1 MEKRENSDINI
12 ILMGLDYFYT
22 LEVGKLLS
30 EQLEMYFLDSQG
42 LYEFDIKPKTIDDIV
57 NEFGIEYY
65 RKAQS
70 GTVKYIC
77 SFNSSILA
85 IESGV
90 VLNQENME
98 RLDKYGLIVYIRQN
112 QDLLH
117 TLYASEEG
125 LSDTKKQI
133 YHLTKEE
140 IETRDEKLKIA
151 SEILVEDNGEPL
163 KCVFDIIKGIKKFY
177 GVEQ

>member
-30 EQLEMYFLDSQG
+30 DQLEMYFLDSQG

-57 NEFGIEYY
+57 SEFGMDYY

-90 VLNQENME
+90 VLNHENME
-98 RLDKYGLIVYIRQN
+98 KLDKYGLIVYIRQSKE
-112 QDLLH
+112 LLQS
-117 TLYASEEG
+117 LYAKTNE
-125 LSDTKKQI
+125 LSDIKKQI
-133 YHLTKEE
+133 YHLTNEE

-163 KCVFDIIKGIKKFY
+163 RCVSEIVKGIKQFY
-177 GVEQ
+177 GVE

>member
-30 EQLEMYFLDSQG
+30 DQLEMYFLDSQG

-57 NEFGIEYY
+57 SEFGMDYY

-77 SFNSSILA
+77 SFNLSILA

-98 RLDKYGLIVYIRQN
+98 KLDKYGLIVYIRQSKE
-112 QDLLH
+112 LLQS
-117 TLYASEEG
+117 LYAKTNE
-125 LSDTKKQI
+125 LSDIKKQI
-133 YHLTKEE
+133 YHLSETD
-140 IETRDEKLKIA
+140 IYTRDEKLKIA

-163 KCVFDIIKGIKKFY
+163 RCVSEILKGIKQFY
-177 GVEQ
+177 GVE

>member
-30 EQLEMYFLDSQG
+30 DQLEMYFLDSQG
-42 LYEFDIKPKTIDDIV
+42 LYEFDVKPKTIDDIV
-57 NEFGIEYY
+57 SEFGMDYY

-98 RLDKYGLIVYIRQN
+98 KLDKYGLIVYIRQSKE
-112 QDLLH
+112 LLQS
-117 TLYASEEG
+117 LYAKTNE
-125 LSDTKKQI
+125 LSDIKKQI
-133 YHLTKEE
+133 YHLSETD
-140 IETRDEKLKIA
+140 IYTRDEKLKIA
-151 SEILVEDNGEPL
+151 SEIIVEDNGEPL
-163 KCVFDIIKGIKKFY
+163 RCVSEILKGIKQFY
-177 GVEQ
+177 GVE

>member
-30 EQLEMYFLDSQG
+30 DQLEMYFLDSQG

-57 NEFGIEYY
+57 SEFGMDYY

-98 RLDKYGLIVYIRQN
+98 KLDKYGLIVYIRQSKE
-112 QDLLH
+112 LLQS
-117 TLYASEEG
+117 LYAKTNE
-125 LSDTKKQI
+125 LSDIKKQI
-133 YHLTKEE
+133 YHLTNEE

-151 SEILVEDNGEPL
+151 SEILVEDNGEAL
-163 KCVFDIIKGIKKFY
+163 RCVSEILKGIKQFY
-177 GVEQ
+177 GVE

>member
-1 MEKRENSDINI
+1 MEKREKSDINI

-30 EQLEMYFLDSQG
+30 DQLEMYFLDSQG

-57 NEFGIEYY
+57 SELGMEYY

-90 VLNQENME
+90 VLHQENMQK
-98 RLDKYGLIVYIRQN
+98 LDKYGLIVYIRQSKE
-112 QDLLH
+112 LLQS
-117 TLYASEEG
+117 LYAKTNE
-125 LSDTKKQI
+125 LSDIKKQI
-133 YHLTKEE
+133 YHLSETD
-140 IETRDEKLKIA
+140 IYTRDEKLKIA
-151 SEILVEDNGEPL
+151 SEIIVEDNGEPL
-163 KCVFDIIKGIKKFY
+163 RCVSEILKGIKQFY
-177 GVEQ
+177 GIE

>member
-30 EQLEMYFLDSQG
+30 DQLEMYFLDSQG
-42 LYEFDIKPKTIDDIV
+42 LYEFDVKPKTIDDIV
-57 NEFGIEYY
+57 SEFGMDYY

-98 RLDKYGLIVYIRQN
+98 KLDKYGLIVYIRQSKE
-112 QDLLH
+112 LLQS
-117 TLYASEEG
+117 LYAKTNE
-125 LSDTKKQI
+125 LSDIKKQI
-133 YHLTKEE
+133 YHLTNEE

-151 SEILVEDNGEPL
+151 SEIIVEDNGEPL
-163 KCVFDIIKGIKKFY
+163 RCVSEILKGIKQFY
-177 GVEQ
+177 GVE

>member
-30 EQLEMYFLDSQG
+30 DQLEMYFLDSQG

-57 NEFGIEYY
+57 SEFGMDYY

-90 VLNQENME
+90 VLNHENME
-98 RLDKYGLIVYIRQN
+98 KLDKYGLIVYIRQSKE
-112 QDLLH
+112 LLQS
-117 TLYASEEG
+117 LYAKTNE
-125 LSDTKKQI
+125 LSDIKKQI
-133 YHLTKEE
+133 YHLTNEE

-163 KCVFDIIKGIKKFY
+163 RCVSEIVKGIKQFY
-177 GVEQ
+177 GIE

>member
-30 EQLEMYFLDSQG
+30 DQLEMYFLDSQG

-57 NEFGIEYY
+57 SEFGMDYY

-90 VLNQENME
+90 VLNQGNME
-98 RLDKYGLIVYIRQN
+98 KLDKYGLIVYIRQSKE
-112 QDLLH
+112 LLQS
-117 TLYASEEG
+117 LYAKTNEM
-125 LSDTKKQI
+125 SDIKKQI
-133 YHLTKEE
+133 YHLSETD
-140 IETRDEKLKIA
+140 IYTRDEKLKIA
-151 SEILVEDNGEPL
+151 SEIIVEDNGEPL
-163 KCVFDIIKGIKKFY
+163 RCVSEILKGIKQFY
-177 GVEQ
+177 GVE

>member
-30 EQLEMYFLDSQG
+30 DQLEMYFLDSQG
-42 LYEFDIKPKTIDDIV
+42 LYEFDIKPKTIDNIV
-57 NEFGIEYY
+57 SEFGMDYY

-98 RLDKYGLIVYIRQN
+98 KLDKYGLIVYIRQSKE
-112 QDLLH
+112 LLQS
-117 TLYASEEG
+117 LYAKTNE
-125 LSDTKKQI
+125 LSDIKKQI
-133 YHLTKEE
+133 YHLTNEE

-163 KCVFDIIKGIKKFY
+163 RCVSEILKGIKQFY
-177 GVEQ
+177 GVE

>member
-30 EQLEMYFLDSQG
+30 DQLEMYFLDSQG

-57 NEFGIEYY
+57 SEFGMDYY

-70 GTVKYIC
+70 GTVKYIS

-98 RLDKYGLIVYIRQN
+98 KLDKYGLIVYIRQSKE
-112 QDLLH
+112 LLQS
-117 TLYASEEG
+117 LYAKTSE
-125 LSDTKKQI
+125 LSDIKKQI
-133 YHLTKEE
+133 YHLTNEE

-163 KCVFDIIKGIKKFY
+163 RCVSEILKGIKQFY
-177 GVEQ
+177 GVE

>member
-22 LEVGKLLS
+22 LEVGKLLAD
-30 EQLEMYFLDSQG
+30 QLEMYFLDSQG
-42 LYEFDIKPKTIDDIV
+42 LYEFDIRPKTIDDIV
-57 NEFGIEYY
+57 SEFGMEYY

-90 VLNQENME
+90 VLNPENMD
-98 RLDKYGLIVYIRQN
+98 RLDKYGLIVYIRQTK
-112 QDLLH
+112 DLLH
-117 TLYASEEG
+117 TLYENTSN
-125 LSDTKKQI
+125 LSAVKKQI
-133 YHLTKEE
+133 YHLSDAD
-140 IETRDEKLKIA
+140 IYTRDEKLKIA
-151 SEILVEDNGEPL
+151 SEIIVEDNGEQL
-163 KCVFDIIKGIKKFY
+163 RCVSEIVKGIKKFY
-177 GVEQ
+177 GVE

>member
-30 EQLEMYFLDSQG
+30 DQLEMYFLDSQG
-42 LYEFDIKPKTIDDIV
+42 LYEFDVKPKTIDDIV
-57 NEFGIEYY
+57 SEFGMDYY

-98 RLDKYGLIVYIRQN
+98 KLDKYGLIVYIRQSKE
-112 QDLLH
+112 LLQS
-117 TLYASEEG
+117 LYAKTNE
-125 LSDTKKQI
+125 LSDIKKQI
-133 YHLTKEE
+133 YHLTNEE

-163 KCVFDIIKGIKKFY
+163 RCVSEILKGIKQFY
-177 GVEQ
+177 GVE

>member
-30 EQLEMYFLDSQG
+30 DQLEMYFLDSQG

-57 NEFGIEYY
+57 SEFGMDYY

-98 RLDKYGLIVYIRQN
+98 KLDKYGLIVYIRQSKEIL
-112 QDLLH
+112 QS
-117 TLYASEEG
+117 LYAKTNE
-125 LSDTKKQI
+125 LSDIKKQI
-133 YHLTKEE
+133 YHLSETD
-140 IETRDEKLKIA
+140 IYTRDEKLKIA
-151 SEILVEDNGEPL
+151 SEIIVEDNGEPL
-163 KCVFDIIKGIKKFY
+163 RCVSEILKGIKQFY
-177 GVEQ
+177 GVE

>member
-30 EQLEMYFLDSQG
+30 DQLEMYFLDSQG

-57 NEFGIEYY
+57 SEFGMDYY

-98 RLDKYGLIVYIRQN
+98 KLDKYGLIVYIRQSKE
-112 QDLLH
+112 LLQS
-117 TLYASEEG
+117 LYAKTNE
-125 LSDTKKQI
+125 LSDIKKQI
-133 YHLTKEE
+133 YHLSETD
-140 IETRDEKLKIA
+140 IYTRDEKLKIA
-151 SEILVEDNGEPL
+151 SEIIVEDNGEPL
-163 KCVFDIIKGIKKFY
+163 RCVSEILKGIKQFY
-177 GVEQ
+177 GVE